1 MNLTETLLTH
11 ARLYPKMQPVDA
23 VKLAFQ
29 AVFGPEHMIPE
40 PGAALERLKAE
51 YSAVTHTS
59 PFRTE
64 ALGRFSRVYIDSEL
78 SGSELSLIGKM
89 FITSASSPKG
99 DTEEFEG
106 ALDIIASLANE
117 GRLPFSADEFGKFRT
132 GYENNGV
139 RAVSHSDIY
148 RSEYKPAYRLVDT
161 KYVRL
166 LPVIFELSKRLEASD
181 RVVLATDGRAASGKS
196 TAAEL
201 IAGLFDG
208 AVVHL
213 DDFFL
218 PFDMRTA
225 ERLAEPGG
233 NLDRERFSD
242 EVVPFVRAERFSYR
256 VFDCSTG
263 GFRAEPAVIEPGRL
277 LICEGAYSLHPA
289 FGNYF
294 DLAVFS
300 TITPEEQ
307 KNRILARNGG
317 RMWLNFRDRWIPME
331 EKYFAAFGI
340 EGRCGM
346 II

>member
-1 MNLTETLLTH
+1 MNFTETLLTH
-11 ARLYPKMQPVDA
+11 ARLYPKIQPVDA
-23 VKLAFQ
+23 VKLAYQ
-29 AVFGPEHMIPE
+29 AVFGPEHMISE
-40 PGAALERLKAE
+40 PGAALERLKSE

-78 SGSELSLIGKM
+78 NESELSLIGKM
-89 FITSASSPKG
+89 FISSASSPKG

-106 ALDIIASLANE
+106 ALDIIALLAKE
-117 GRLPFSADEFGKFRT
+117 GRLPFSADEFGKFRAE
-132 GYENNGV
+132 YEKN
-139 RAVSHSDIY
+139 AVSHSDIY

-166 LPVIFELSKRLEASD
+166 IPLIFELSKRLETSD
-181 RVVLATDGRAASGKS
+181 RVVLAIDGRAASGKS
-196 TAAEL
+196 TAAKL

-208 AVVHL
+208 AAVHL

-263 GFRAEPAVIEPGRL
+263 GFRAASAVIEPKRL

-289 FGNYF
+289 FGDYF

-307 KNRILARNGG
+307 KKRVLSRNGEE
-317 RMWLNFRDRWIPME
+317 MWRNFRDKWIPME
-331 EKYFAAFGI
+331 EKYFDAFGI
-340 EGRCGM
+340 KGRCGM

>member
-1 MNLTETLLTH
+1 MEFKETLLTH
-11 ARLYPKMQPVDA
+11 ARLYPKTQPVDA
-23 VKLAFQ
+23 VKLAYQ
-29 AVFGPEHMIPE
+29 AVFGPEHMISE
-40 PGAALERLKAE
+40 PGAVLERLKSE

-64 ALGRFSRVYIDSEL
+64 VLGRFSRVYIDSEL
-78 SGSELSLIGKM
+78 SESGLSLIGKM
-89 FITSASSPKG
+89 FISSASSPKG
-99 DTEEFEG
+99 DTEEFRK
-106 ALDIIASLANE
+106 ALDIIAALARE
-117 GRLPFSADEFGKFRT
+117 GRLPFSADEFGNFRAE
-132 GYENNGV
+132 YEKNGV

-148 RSEYKPAYRLVDT
+148 RNEYKPAYRLIDT
-161 KYVRL
+161 KYIRL
-166 LPVIFELSKRLEASD
+166 IPLIFEISKRLESSD
-181 RVVLATDGRAASGKS
+181 RIVLAIDGRAASGKS

-201 IAGLFDG
+201 IAGIFDG

-218 PFDMRTA
+218 PFGMRTP

-256 VFDCSTG
+256 VFNCSTG
-263 GFRAEPAVIEPGRL
+263 GFRAGPAVIEPKRL

-289 FGNYF
+289 FGDYF

-300 TITPEEQ
+300 TIAPEEQ
-307 KNRILARNGG
+307 QKRILTRNGEE
-317 RMWLNFRDRWIPME
+317 MWKNFRDKWIPME
-331 EKYFAAFGI
+331 EKYFEAFGI
-340 EGRCGM
+340 EERCGM